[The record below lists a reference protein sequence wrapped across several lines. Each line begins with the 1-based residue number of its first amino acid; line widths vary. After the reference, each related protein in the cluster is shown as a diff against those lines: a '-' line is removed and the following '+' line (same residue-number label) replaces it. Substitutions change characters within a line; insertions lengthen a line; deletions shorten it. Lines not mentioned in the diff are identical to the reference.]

1 LTQRVKS
8 AIIIKVIFARREATE
23 LTKKRIESLMK
34 NKADVMVFDSVDS
47 TNSEAKRRAEESIKS
62 PVLLVAREQRA
73 GRGRMG
79 RSFLSR
85 RGRGIFMSLLYYTH
99 KPICDAVSITTAAAA
114 IVASEIESASGTST
128 KIKWVNDIYNDRGK
142 VCGILTETLPL
153 EGGLAVI
160 VGIGIN
166 LGEDDFPEELRG
178 IASAIGDIGERED
191 VLIAKIAD
199 GLLEHA
205 REPEKRDYMAEYRKR
220 FMLGGENVDLLQNG
234 EKIGSGMVVGVD
246 DDGGL
251 IYIPHGKTESVTLRS
266 GEVSVRKTE

>member
-1 LTQRVKS
+1 
-8 AIIIKVIFARREATE
+8 
-23 LTKKRIESLMK
+23 MK

-220 FMLGGENVDLLQNG
+220 FMLEGKLVDLIRGGERVCG
-234 EKIGSGMVVGVD
+234 GVVVGVN

-251 IYIPHGKTESVTLRS
+251 LLLPDKEADVITVQS
-266 GEVSVRKTE
+266 GEISVREAKR